1 MENRRDII
9 AELSPDLS
17 PVGCGDL
24 RGAVALASE
33 RDIDGV
39 EHLNM
44 GVIAEEVAYLTN
56 RKPRTVSKSLARIT
70 SAIWESGNKEVWKEL
85 YNGRLPSS
93 RPTPKNFIIRLA
105 YFVKKTQKYTGGAL
119 TNMYRYELYQMR
131 SPASRNSYGI
141 LAKESLNGVWVTVA
155 VAAGFSNNRED
166 VFLLAEKC
174 TELQLSPEHL
184 IDVVSDFISQAAID
198 T

>member
-85 YNGRLPSS
+85 YNGRLP
-93 RPTPKNFIIRLA
+93 PFQT
-105 YFVKKTQKYTGGAL
+105 YTQKLHHKTCVFCKENSDIHGR
-119 TNMYRYELYQMR
+119 NMD
-131 SPASRNSYGI
+131 
-141 LAKESLNGVWVTVA
+141 KHVSL
-155 VAAGFSNNRED
+155 R
-166 VFLLAEKC
+166 
-174 TELQLSPEHL
+174 
-184 IDVVSDFISQAAID
+184 IVSDEVSCFS
-198 T
+198 